1 MVSREL
7 AIEHFN
13 NDKEYE
19 DKLAYD
25 INWYL
30 MDSLNS
36 ISGLTDDER
45 EKIKVYLKIIL
56 EDSQR
61 HSFMFTEL
69 IEYVIKN
76 GKNNY

>member
-1 MVSREL
+1 MVSREQAL
-7 AIEHFN
+7 EHFN
-13 NDKEYE
+13 NDKDYE

-30 MDSLNS
+30 TDNVDNLPE
-36 ISGLTDDER
+36 LTLDEK
-45 EKIKVYLKIIL
+45 EKIKVYLRIIL